1 MGSGAI
7 TIVLIFLL
15 LFVSWQT
22 IYAANRDLARAKA
35 WGDLARKA
43 LPFLALLL
51 MVLSLFLVQSFGQ
64 GQMLLAWMAVSAVAI
79 IGASFLSTS
88 SLERNANRAFRAGD
102 YARAVELYKE
112 LVEEKPLARNKA
124 FLGAALGAS
133 ERYEESVE
141 ASTQA
146 IEDDPEYGLAYY
158 NRALV
163 LQRMGKKSRAVKDL
177 EKAQETDLPRRFRS
191 ASRRMLE
198 ELSVKLLYPTL
209 GALVILMVFTFL
221 IGRQNRDLL
230 RVRAYRDFFLR
241 LIPPLSTGVFV
252 AGLPFVMNLATV
264 ENYGPV
270 LLVYLGGAAVLT
282 ALMTRAVTPDERR
295 AGTAFRKGE
304 YEKAANLYDEICAR
318 RPLPRYYSAL
328 GASLDAS
335 GNPGAALEA
344 TDQAIKLD
352 PRLGIAHYNRAS
364 ALAALGEKARA
375 RGDLQKVFQVDSSR
389 SLRRAAAEALESLEK
404 S

>member
-35 WGDLARKA
+35 WGGLARRA
-43 LPFLALLL
+43 LPFVALLL
-51 MVLSLFLVQSFGQ
+51 MVLSLFVVQGYGGGRTLLV
-64 GQMLLAWMAVSAVAI
+64 WMAVSAVAI

-102 YARAVELYKE
+102 YTRAVELYRE

-141 ASTQA
+141 ALTQA
-146 IEDDPEYGLAYY
+146 IKDDPQYGLAYY

-177 EKAQETDLPRRFRS
+177 EKVQSTDLPRRFRS

-198 ELSVKLLYPTL
+198 ELS
-209 GALVILMVFTFL
+209 
-221 IGRQNRDLL
+221 
-230 RVRAYRDFFLR
+230 
-241 LIPPLSTGVFV
+241 
-252 AGLPFVMNLATV
+252 
-264 ENYGPV
+264 
-270 LLVYLGGAAVLT
+270 
-282 ALMTRAVTPDERR
+282 
-295 AGTAFRKGE
+295 
-304 YEKAANLYDEICAR
+304 
-318 RPLPRYYSAL
+318 
-328 GASLDAS
+328 
-335 GNPGAALEA
+335 
-344 TDQAIKLD
+344 
-352 PRLGIAHYNRAS
+352 
-364 ALAALGEKARA
+364 
-375 RGDLQKVFQVDSSR
+375 
-389 SLRRAAAEALESLEK
+389 
-404 S
+404 

>member
-1 MGSGAI
+1 VGTGAI

-51 MVLSLFLVQSFGQ
+51 MVLSLFVVQSFGE
-64 GQMLLAWMAVSAVAI
+64 GWALLAWMAISGIFIV
-79 IGASFLSTS
+79 GASFLSAS
-88 SLERNANRAFRAGD
+88 SLERRANRAFRSGD
-102 YARAVELYKE
+102 YARAVELYRE
-112 LVEEKPLARNKA
+112 LVEEKPLARNRA

-146 IEDDPEYGLAYY
+146 IKDDPEYGLAYY

-198 ELSVKLLYPTL
+198 ELS
-209 GALVILMVFTFL
+209 
-221 IGRQNRDLL
+221 
-230 RVRAYRDFFLR
+230 
-241 LIPPLSTGVFV
+241 
-252 AGLPFVMNLATV
+252 
-264 ENYGPV
+264 
-270 LLVYLGGAAVLT
+270 
-282 ALMTRAVTPDERR
+282 
-295 AGTAFRKGE
+295 
-304 YEKAANLYDEICAR
+304 
-318 RPLPRYYSAL
+318 
-328 GASLDAS
+328 
-335 GNPGAALEA
+335 
-344 TDQAIKLD
+344 
-352 PRLGIAHYNRAS
+352 
-364 ALAALGEKARA
+364 
-375 RGDLQKVFQVDSSR
+375 
-389 SLRRAAAEALESLEK
+389 
-404 S
+404 